1 MARRN
6 QRADAP
12 KDPYA
17 AITEERF
24 FARTRVEFFAS
35 ENFERNSYSRQAT
48 ASLRAK
54 CMPKEPH
61 TRARRL
67 PPLIAHRSHLLLRR
81 YGAQEST
88 RGRSKGSLRCNYRGK
103 IFRAHPR

>member
-35 ENFERNSYSRQAT
+35 ENFERNSYSREAT
-48 ASLRAK
+48 PSLRAMLSLK
-54 CMPKEPH
+54 DLSQATEGRKIRSQRRGDAEIGVG
-61 TRARRL
+61 RRL
-67 PPLIAHRSHLLLRR
+67 RVSARKSLCLLGTPRAWRERPL
-81 YGAQEST
+81 T
-88 RGRSKGSLRCNYRGK
+88 
-103 IFRAHPR
+103 